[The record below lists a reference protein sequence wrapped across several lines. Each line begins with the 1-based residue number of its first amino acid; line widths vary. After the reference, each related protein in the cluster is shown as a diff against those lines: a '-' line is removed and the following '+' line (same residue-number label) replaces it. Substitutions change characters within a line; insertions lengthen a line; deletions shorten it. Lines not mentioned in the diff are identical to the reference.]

1 MELNWDESMADGKAV
16 LKVEAMVDLLVDW
29 MVDLRDCELVDM
41 TVVLWVLCL
50 VDCLIE
56 LMDVQKVVLWVE
68 MTVDSMD
75 VSME

>member
-1 MELNWDESMADGKAV
+1 MVDRKAV
-16 LKVEAMVDLLVDW
+16 LMVDPWVDLLVDC
-29 MVDLRDCELVDM
+29 MADLRDCELVDM
-41 TVVLWVLCL
+41 TVLLWVLCL

>member
-1 MELNWDESMADGKAV
+1 MELNWDESMADRKAV

>member
-1 MELNWDESMADGKAV
+1 MA
-16 LKVEAMVDLLVDW
+16 
-29 MVDLRDCELVDM
+29 DLRDCELVDM
-41 TVVLWVLCL
+41 TVLLWVLCL

-56 LMDVQKVVLWVE
+56 LMDVQKVALWVE